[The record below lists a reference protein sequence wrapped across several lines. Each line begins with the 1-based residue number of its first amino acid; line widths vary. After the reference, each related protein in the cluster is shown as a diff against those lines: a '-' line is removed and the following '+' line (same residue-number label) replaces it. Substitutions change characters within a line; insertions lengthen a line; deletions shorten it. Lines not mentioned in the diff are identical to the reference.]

1 MGLNEYIEDNYIFK
15 KKFVL
20 KKGYYS
26 IQKQFNSSKLFFLDN
41 EDEDLSDDNLLHAY
55 MKEDADKF
63 DILGVYYTKEE
74 LLHSG
79 SLGRSYFKKFEGF
92 EMHKRLLE

>member
-1 MGLNEYIEDNYIFK
+1 
-15 KKFVL
+15 
-20 KKGYYS
+20 
-26 IQKQFNSSKLFFLDN
+26 LFFRKVWNLREIKCWIDN
-41 EDEDLSDDNLLHAY
+41 EDEELSDDNLLHAY

-79 SLGRSYFKKFEGF
+79 SIGRNYLKKFQGLEA
-92 EMHKRLLE
+92 HKSLLE